1 LVALF
6 GVSGARVSPGCVSLG
21 TEFFISLKNVQ
32 KISQVGRAET
42 QMLPFIKHELA
53 YFVRTTG
60 PYQTVRPVT
69 GPLRDGGCGRMD
81 S

>member
-1 LVALF
+1 MTSLVALF

-21 TEFFISLKNVQ
+21 TETFISLKNVQ

-53 YFVRTTG
+53 YLADRTYH
-60 PYQTVRPVT
+60 PF
-69 GPLRDGGCGRMD
+69 
-81 S
+81 